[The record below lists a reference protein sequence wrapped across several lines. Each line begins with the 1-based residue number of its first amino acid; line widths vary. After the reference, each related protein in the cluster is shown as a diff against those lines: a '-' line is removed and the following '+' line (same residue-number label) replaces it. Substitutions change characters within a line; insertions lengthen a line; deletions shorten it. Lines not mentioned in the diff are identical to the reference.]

1 MSHVVQIQTEVRDPV
16 AIGAAATRLQL
27 PLPVYGTAKLFSTS
41 KTGWAVR
48 LPQWNYPIVCDV
60 NTGKVE
66 FDNFEGRWGN
76 PIELNKFLQAYAV
89 ERTKLE
95 ARRNGYAV
103 SECPGTDGSV
113 KVTVHLE
120 ANA

>member
-16 AIGAAATRLQL
+16 AIGAAATRLKL
-27 PLPVYGTAKLFSTS
+27 PAPVFGEARLFSGP

-48 LPQWNYPIVCDV
+48 LPQWRYPVVCDV

-76 PIELNKFLQAYAV
+76 RAELSKFLQIYSV
-89 ERTKLE
+89 EKTKLE
-95 ARRNGYAV
+95 SRKAGHV
-103 SECPGTDGSV
+103 VTEQSLSDGSI
-113 KVTVHLE
+113 KLTVQIGG
-120 ANA
+120 AT